1 MKKSAHDSV
10 KGRDLRGKLITMTS
24 SKPSQLSL
32 FQTFIPDDDRY
43 SNSIELY
50 DALPKYQHAKHM
62 AMQRINGTFL
72 PNLEREFNHRG
83 KSYRLTIHPAR
94 LTGKS
99 GTLVLCHSLIVG

>member
-24 SKPSQLSL
+24 SKPTQLSL

-72 PNLEREFNHRG
+72 PNL
-83 KSYRLTIHPAR
+83 
-94 LTGKS
+94 
-99 GTLVLCHSLIVG
+99 